1 MARKHHYRRPKKEP
15 PELNI
20 TTFLNLMVVLVPFLL
35 ITAVFS
41 RMAVIELSLPVG
53 GSDNDDEETL
63 TIEVIVRETGLE
75 LSDGKQILETLP
87 LLSNIKLPVDS
98 DGTKDISKLYDI
110 KSLADYLVKLKKQH
124 PAKTDA
130 LVLMEE
136 DVEYRSLIRI
146 MDSVRSTFVR
156 EKGEEGEGD
165 VLQQMVLFPDISIGD
180 APVTTT
186 DATLDATESA
196 PAVDAA
202 SAGGAS

>member
-1 MARKHHYRRPKKEP
+1 
-15 PELNI
+15 
-20 TTFLNLMVVLVPFLL
+20 MVVLVPFLL

-53 GSDNDDEETL
+53 GSDNNDEETL

-202 SAGGAS
+202 TTGGAS